1 MKFVFEKISRDV
13 TRGAFDCGVASLN
26 DYVKRYALQNLKKNV
41 GVTVIAVPEDNRK
54 RILGYYSVSM
64 GQVEIKLLPEDLA
77 KGLPRYPVPAMR
89 IGRLAVDRSTQGM
102 GVGAALLRDALLRA
116 VELSRKVGTCVV
128 LVDAIDESA
137 MKFYERYGFIPLK
150 DIPLTLVLPVE
161 TIAAAFELCS
171 V

>member
-1 MKFVFEKISRDV
+1 
-13 TRGAFDCGVASLN
+13 
-26 DYVKRYALQNLKKNV
+26 
-41 GVTVIAVPEDNRK
+41 
-54 RILGYYSVSM
+54 VSM
-64 GQVEIKLLPEDLA
+64 GQVEFKLLPEDLA
-77 KGLPRYPVPAMR
+77 KGLPRHPVPVMR

>member
-1 MKFVFEKISRDV
+1 MKLIFEKISRKVD
-13 TRGAFDCGVASLN
+13 RDSFDCGVAGLN
-26 DYVKRYALQNLKKNV
+26 EYVKRYALQNLKKNV
-41 GVTVIAVPEDNRK
+41 GVTIAAVAEGNRK

-64 GQVEIKLLPEDLA
+64 AQVEFELLPADLV

-89 IGRLAVDRSTQGM
+89 LGKLAVDRSAQGL

-128 LVDAIDESA
+128 LVDASDENA
-137 MKFYERYGFIPLK
+137 KKFYEQYGFIPLT
-150 DIPLTLVLPVE
+150 DIPLMLVLPVE
-161 TIAAAFELCS
+161 TIAAAS